1 MIYNGEARLRVPS
14 GGLRLAVA
22 EPNSRAKLAYALQNR
37 ASARRR
43 RRRQDSN
50 LHGISA
56 TAFRERPFDQ
66 IQALLLTFQT
76 IIFLIEFQYEN
87 CHHWGWGKDG
97 NNVCF

>member
-1 MIYNGEARLRVPS
+1 MPQQRLN
-14 GGLRLAVA
+14 LLCTFIT
-22 EPNSRAKLAYALQNR
+22 L
-37 ASARRR
+37 

-66 IQALLLTFQT
+66 IQALLPTFQT

-87 CHHWGWGKDG
+87 CHHRNWGKDRD
-97 NNVCF
+97 NVGI